1 MNKTIMRALVFLI
14 LFLFLTAC
22 GNKVVAVPTS
32 TLISLTD
39 TPAPM
44 TTATPLP
51 VEVTDV
57 KGVEMVLVPEGKF
70 TMGSDIGPSIEQPA
84 HTVFLDTYYID
95 KFEVT
100 NVQYKVCV
108 GEGVCEQPTDT
119 TNFNNSDYAQ
129 HPVVWVDWNMA
140 RTYCE
145 WRGARLPTEAEW
157 EKAARG
163 TDGRTYPWGEKLD
176 STYANYGKRI
186 NNTTS
191 VGEYPKGVSPYGAYD
206 MAGNAWEWVDD
217 WFDAYPGN
225 EVSQT
230 EYGTTY
236 RSIRGG
242 GAYVINYY
250 LRSSFRGL
258 RLPSSPGSDFGFRCA
273 RSVDKGQE

>member
-1 MNKTIMRALVFLI
+1 MKRYLIVILIVAFLVSGCSSSEAESQATVQAGMEQTQSVI
-14 LFLFLTAC
+14 PIEAS
-22 GNKVVAVPTS
+22 VPTK
-32 TLISLTD
+32 
-39 TPAPM
+39 TPVP
-44 TTATPLP
+44 TALSSKII
-51 VEVTDV
+51 DDY
-57 KGVEMVLVPEGKF
+57 GVEMVLVPEGEF
-70 TMGSDIGPSIEQPA
+70 TMGSDIGPSVEQPA
-84 HTVFLDTYYID
+84 HKVFLDTYYID

-108 GEGVCEQPTDT
+108 EEGVCEQPTDA

-206 MAGNAWEWVDD
+206 MAGNVWEWVDS
-217 WFDAYPGN
+217 WYDAYPGN
-225 EVSQT
+225 EASET
-230 EYGTTY
+230 DFGTTY

-242 GAYVINYY
+242 G
-250 LRSSFRGL
+250 
-258 RLPSSPGSDFGFRCA
+258 
-273 RSVDKGQE
+273 KM